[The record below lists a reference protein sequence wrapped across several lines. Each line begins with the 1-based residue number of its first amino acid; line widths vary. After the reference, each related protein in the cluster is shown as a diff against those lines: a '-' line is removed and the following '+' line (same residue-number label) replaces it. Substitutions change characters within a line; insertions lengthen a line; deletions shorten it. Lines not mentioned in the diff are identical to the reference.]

1 MYKGEPSME
10 KNCNNC
16 SNKSKDCFIACRDYN
31 KWQPI
36 EEVKTM
42 EKRWITEQQ
51 ARELY
56 LYTMNAQDEIEA
68 IEILKKMKIIK
79 KDIIEEKLE
88 EARKY
93 KPSMKSS
100 YDGVW
105 ITEDSLFELRKAYES
120 VISLCQEKLNEKL

>member
-1 MYKGEPSME
+1 
-10 KNCNNC
+10 
-16 SNKSKDCFIACRDYN
+16 
-31 KWQPI
+31 
-36 EEVKTM
+36 M